1 MALKRV
7 TIQDIADACGLS
19 RNTVSKVFNGRGA
32 VPESTKRTVILKA
45 QELGYYQLPLE
56 EERGEMPASGGNIAL
71 LTQSKPLNHN
81 FGSFFI
87 TGFTNQICRAGYN
100 LKMYEIS
107 PEELQ
112 SRVLPPHL
120 LLKDIAGILGI
131 ELFDRG
137 YLDMLCSIGLPT
149 IFMDSC
155 ADAGRA
161 LLQGD
166 IICMENYASS
176 IALTRRLLE
185 AGAREIGFVGDIG
198 HCMSFEERWMGY
210 QTALLEAGLAP
221 CKACSILQKDS
232 EAYGDTD
239 WLLSQLDA
247 MPRIPDAFVC
257 ANDYLAIHL
266 MNALKR
272 RGLSIPGDIMV
283 TGFDGTSQSALVEPA
298 LTTVQ
303 IPSLEIGRM
312 AADTLLARIRNPE
325 LPFSWTHI
333 RTNPVWRNS
342 TRAL

>member
-112 SRVLPPHL
+112 SRALPPHL

-149 IFMDSC
+149 IFMDSF
-155 ADAGRA
+155 ADAGRS
-161 LLQGD
+161 LIQGD
-166 IICMENYASS
+166 IICMENYSSS
-176 IALTRRLLE
+176 IALTERLIE

-210 QTALLEAGLAP
+210 QTALLEAGFAP
-221 CKACSILQKDS
+221 SAACSILQKDS

-266 MNALKR
+266 MTALKKK
-272 RGLSIPGDIMV
+272 GLSIPEDVMI
-283 TGFDGTSQSALVEPA
+283 TGFDGSPESAIVEPA
-298 LTTVQ
+298 LTTAH
-303 IPSLEIGRM
+303 IPSADIGRVT
-312 AADTLLARIRNPE
+312 ADILLNRIQHPE
-325 LPFSWTHI
+325 RPFL
-333 RTNPVWRNS
+333 RTYVKTTPLFRGT
-342 TRAL
+342 TR